1 MSLRWRLTVAVGTA
15 LCVAILAPALVWIT
29 SLAPAAWSSA
39 TFLVVFLVGT
49 AVLFILCFVI
59 ARLLADAVTAPI
71 FGAAARIEHIADT
84 GNDLPDA
91 PLHSVAELDRLL
103 SAVRHLVATARGRE
117 RRLATAIGALAHDV
131 RTDLRAIATVLAQ
144 GRTVAGGD
152 VVIPASTADLLD
164 RELERARSMTSDLVV
179 LMRSPEALPV
189 PGPAPYDVAGL
200 VEDVVAAAAVRSSV
214 AVAVEIEKR
223 FERRVPRALIER
235 ALRNVIDNA
244 VRYARTSVTV
254 RVYDGLVVVADDGP
268 GMKRD
273 ASAALASGLHGYGFQ
288 IASRLAELGG
298 GRVAIERSDAS
309 GTVVL
314 VYV

>member
-1 MSLRWRLTVAVGTA
+1 LTVAVGTA
-15 LCVAILAPALVWIT
+15 LFVAILAPALVWIT
-29 SLAPAAWSSA
+29 SLAPAAWSSPA
-39 TFLVVFLVGT
+39 FVVGFLSGTGVVLG
-49 AVLFILCFVI
+49 LCFVI

-71 FGAAARIEHIADT
+71 FAAAARIEHIADT

-91 PLHSVAELDRLL
+91 PLHAVAELDRLL
-103 SAVRHLVATARGRE
+103 SAVRHLVETSRGRE

-131 RTDLRAIATVLAQ
+131 RTDLRAIATVLTQ
-144 GRTVAGGD
+144 GRTATGGD
-152 VVIPASTADLLD
+152 VVLPAVTADLVD
-164 RELERARSMTSDLVV
+164 REIERARSMTSDLVV
-179 LMRSPEALPV
+179 LMRSPEMLPV
-189 PGPAPYDVAGL
+189 PGPAPVDVAGL
-200 VEDVVAAAAVRSSV
+200 VEDVVASAAARSSV
-214 AVAVEIEKR
+214 ALAVEIEKR

-244 VRYARTSVTV
+244 IRYARTSVTV
-254 RVYDGLVVVADDGP
+254 RVYDGLVIVADDGP

-273 ASAALASGLHGYGFQ
+273 ASDALSSGLHGYGFQ
-288 IASRLAELGG
+288 IASRLAELVG